1 MKRAKTEN
9 SLGRKNHWQ
18 FDLSLQPSTKL
29 FRMASGEGYSPST
42 YENNRIGGKPDN
54 SASSRNG
61 ASSSNNIHDS
71 YGSTYDWQVT
81 KTTIRERGQQL
92 LETGQWSDCKFI
104 VGTEPHQQAF
114 EGHKV
119 FLAMSSPVF
128 EAMFFGGMAEKDGAI
143 HIFDVQPEGF
153 KALLE
158 YIYSDK
164 ISLRS
169 FDQACELCYVAK
181 KYMLPHLV
189 RECTKYIWRDICPDN
204 ACRAYEF
211 AKLFEEPDLMEKS
224 LEVISSKTKEVLAE
238 SSFEE
243 VELATIQAVLDQEE
257 LTIDSELELFDALQR
272 WAIRECARKGLPP
285 SDGKALRSVL
295 HGTVGKIRFLT
306 LSPSQFAERPAVSQ
320 LLSQDEAFAILVNI
334 SSPNTTT
341 LSLPLPEGF
350 TSSRVPRKKIPEPE
364 IEPES
369 KLLPFRAPTLF
380 CASTSADVALPKMY
394 CLRSPLPGQPP
405 PPIYHSTILDST
417 LQFTV
422 DRDICILGA
431 QVPTQIESI
440 DGQYVRRE
448 RSSYTE
454 LLYAHLLDS
463 NGARLTYTHLTS
475 RVNYGQFMEISF
487 NRHIFIQRN
496 KVYRVGVVLNK
507 GGSYPAGAYTE
518 TAVCDGVLFKF
529 NVGNPND
536 SIRDGLIHSI
546 VFRHI

>member
-1 MKRAKTEN
+1 MKRAHSDVHLSNKFPRQE
-9 SLGRKNHWQ
+9 G
-18 FDLSLQPSTKL
+18 LSLQPSSVVHK
-29 FRMASGEGYSPST
+29 MASGDDFST
-42 YENNRIGGKPDN
+42 TSYGNNLMEVKADN
-54 SASSRNG
+54 STPSRNSTN
-61 ASSSNNIHDS
+61 AVNSNHDS
-71 YGSTYDWQVT
+71 YGTTYDWQIT
-81 KTTIRERGQQL
+81 KTTMCERGQQL

-128 EAMFFGGMAEKDGAI
+128 EAMFFGGMAEKDGPI

-189 RECTKYIWRDICPDN
+189 RECTKYIWKDICPDN
-204 ACRAYEF
+204 ACRAFEF

-224 LEVISSKTKEVLAE
+224 LEVISNKTKEVLAE
-238 SSFEE
+238 PSFEE
-243 VELATIQAVLDQEE
+243 VEIATVQAVLDQEE
-257 LTIDSELELFDALQR
+257 LNIDSELELFDALQR
-272 WAIRECARKGLPP
+272 WAVRECARKGLSS

-306 LSPSQFAERPAVSQ
+306 LTPSQFAERPAVSQ

-364 IEPES
+364 LEPES
-369 KLLPFRAPTLF
+369 KSQPFRGPTLF
-380 CASTSADVALPKMY
+380 SASTPADQVALPKMY
-394 CLRSPLPGQPP
+394 CIRSLLPGQQP

-431 QVPTQIESI
+431 QVPTQIEPVE
-440 DGQYVRRE
+440 GPYVRCQ
-448 RSSYTE
+448 SSYTE

-463 NGARLTYTHLTS
+463 NGARLTYTHFTS
-475 RVNYGQFMEISF
+475 RVGYGTFMEISF

-507 GGSYPAGAYTE
+507 VGSYRAEAYAE
-518 TAVCDGVLFKF
+518 TAICDGVVFKF

-546 VFRHI
+546 VFRHV